1 MSDFLQVSGKT
12 YLRKIGFLWGPV
24 SGFPADVADDA
35 NRIRFYRYK
44 DLTKVL
50 QDSKLLQSLIKSA
63 VQSRL
68 KIPYAIPP
76 KSTPWVL
83 EVDNFSK
90 SVSIT
95 LVPGTVT

>member
-24 SGFPADVADDA
+24 SGFPADVADDD

-50 QDSKLLQSLIKSA
+50 QDSRLLQSLIKSA
-63 VQSRL
+63 IQSRQ

-76 KSTPWVL
+76 KSSSWIL
-83 EVDNFSK
+83 EVDNFFK

-95 LVPGTVT
+95 TVPDAVT